1 MRDFIVVAGRLPNAV
16 LSVQLDD
23 NSTVEEVIEAVCN
36 MMTALTY
43 EPSTVQPYLEL
54 AERLKRAPTA

>member
-1 MRDFIVVAGRLPNAV
+1 MRDFIVVTGKLPLAEV
-16 LSVQLDD
+16 SVQLDD

-43 EPSTVQPYLEL
+43 EPSTVQPYLDL